1 MFLLNLK
8 AMAIYYNIYIH
19 AGITQVIQQKE
30 KKYFKYLFFFWTYS
44 LQFKTK
50 PILHKL
56 MILSA
61 TWYYLC
67 HYKVLIP
74 PKRISGVLLDLA
86 TWGLWTYI
94 RILHLTKYFW
104 KSANRLLPQKTN
116 SFSLLSAVVY
126 RRKLC
131 ASLFLFE
138 FKNSS
143 SIYISDMGRY
153 YIHPRT
159 QHPNTFMYG

>member
-8 AMAIYYNIYIH
+8 AMAIYYNIYIR
-19 AGITQVIQQKE
+19 AGIIQVIQQKE

-44 LQFKTK
+44 LQSKTK

-74 PKRISGVLLDLA
+74 PKRITGVLLDLA
-86 TWGLWTYI
+86 TWGLWTHI
-94 RILHLTKYFW
+94 RILYLTKYFW

-126 RRKLC
+126 RSSVL
-131 ASLFLFE
+131 AY
-138 FKNSS
+138 SS
-143 SIYISDMGRY
+143 SNLK
-153 YIHPRT
+153 IHPQYILVTWVDITYT
-159 QHPNTFMYG
+159 QGHNIQIHLCMAK